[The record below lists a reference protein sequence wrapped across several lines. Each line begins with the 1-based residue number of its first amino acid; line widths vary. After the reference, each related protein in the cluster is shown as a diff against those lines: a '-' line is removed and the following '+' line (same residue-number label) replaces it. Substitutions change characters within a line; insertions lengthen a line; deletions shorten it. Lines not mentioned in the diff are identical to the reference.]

1 MFMQVE
7 IQNKEPVNLPLL
19 GHVIIG
25 TDEDCD
31 IVLASDSD
39 DKQKVCSVIHD
50 KSTCILEIFSDYDVS
65 INGLPISEM
74 AILHPGD
81 SFSIGDDVFKIIDE
95 NKLPKLCNSAFK
107 LNKTKDLSN
116 HLITSVSG
124 LRSYNTNSNGELYI
138 IGNENSFT
146 YKPSDENDTPFS
158 VSYINERLT
167 LLCQKD
173 KNIKINGN
181 NANYALLEN
190 GDYITTE
197 QAKFCVESP
206 GTSSFSKYS
215 PSHPR
220 NIQLSEEYHTEETAT
235 KKPEQFLKK
244 NLWWLTLTIGLAAI
258 IATLYYIKNH

>member
-1 MFMQVE
+1 MQVE

-25 TDEDCD
+25 TDEGCD
-31 IVLASDSD
+31 IVLTSDSD

-50 KSTCILEIFSDYDVS
+50 KSTCILEIFSDSDVS
-65 INGLPISEM
+65 INGIPIAEM

-81 SFSIGDDVFKIIDE
+81 SFAVGNEVFKIIDE

-107 LNKTKDLSN
+107 LNKSKDFSD

-124 LRSYNTNSNGELYI
+124 LRSYNHDTNGELNI

-146 YKPSDENDTPFS
+146 YKPNTENDTPFS
-158 VSYINERLT
+158 VSYINNRLT
-167 LLCQKD
+167 ILCQKD

-181 NANYALLEN
+181 KANYALLEN

-197 QAKFCVESP
+197 QSKFCVESP

-220 NIQLSEEYHTEETAT
+220 NIQLSEEYHTNDAPQKESS
-235 KKPEQFLKK
+235 QFLKN
-244 NLWWLTLTIGLAAI
+244 NLWWLTLAIGLATIAAI
-258 IATLYYIKNH
+258 LYYIKNH

>member
-1 MFMQVE
+1 MQVE

-31 IVLASDSD
+31 IVLAPNSD

-65 INGLPISEM
+65 INGLPVSEM

-81 SFSIGDDVFKIIDE
+81 SFSIGNEVFKIIDE
-95 NKLPKLCNSAFK
+95 NKLPKLCNTAFK
-107 LNKTKDLSN
+107 LNKEKDLTD

-124 LRSYNTNSNGELYI
+124 LRSYNSNSNGELNI

-146 YKPSDENDTPFS
+146 YKPDNENDTPFS
-158 VSYINERLT
+158 VSYINDQLT
-167 LLCQKD
+167 ILCQKD

-197 QAKFCVESP
+197 QSKFCVESP

-220 NIQLSEEYHTEETAT
+220 NIQLSEEYHTEDTP
-235 KKPEQFLKK
+235 KKEPNQFLKN
-244 NLWWLTLTIGLAAI
+244 NLWWLTLAIGLVAI
-258 IATLYYIKNH
+258 AATLYYIKNH